1 MIRDIFPYG
10 IYMLAYQ
17 HILEMLGET
26 DLVRDE
32 RKANKLNN
40 NNSVNNNLELI
51 ITSICG
57 AVAGI

>member
-1 MIRDIFPYG
+1 MNRDIFPYG

-17 HILEMLGET
+17 HILEILGET

-32 RKANKLNN
+32 RKSNKLNN
-40 NNSVNNNLELI
+40 NNSVNNNVELI